1 MSQGPSR
8 AVMICA
14 VVFLVAACAGDVGGP
29 ATSVDGVGAPTT
41 TSTTALAT
49 PSTSPTSTSTTLA
62 VGEFDPRRVGAYV
75 FGPVRWGVVID
86 PIGSGNHLVH
96 MVVEVRPA
104 ADSQVEVPEYQT
116 AEISGRLVWDET
128 VVDLCTLGDRHERVN
143 KLEEVMW
150 IGDIFST
157 SAWCVDWEPNF
168 GAIQDAFDEFG
179 LPEQGCVGF
188 TVDGITHEIC
198 EPLYELPRTYN
209 WRQQ

>member
-1 MSQGPSR
+1 M
-8 AVMICA
+8 
-14 VVFLVAACAGDVGGP
+14 
-29 ATSVDGVGAPTT
+29 
-41 TSTTALAT
+41 
-49 PSTSPTSTSTTLA
+49 
-62 VGEFDPRRVGAYV
+62 
-75 FGPVRWGVVID
+75 FGPVDWGVIVD
-86 PIGSGNHLVH
+86 SGGPGVHLVH

-128 VVDLCTLGDRHERVN
+128 VVDLRCKVGDRRDHADSR
-143 KLEEVMW
+143 LDGEEQPRDEAIL
-150 IGDIFST
+150 IGDILYT
-157 SAWCVDWEPNF
+157 DENCADGEPNI
-168 GAIQDAFDEFG
+168 GAMQDAFDEYG